1 MAITLVARWRTA
13 PFLPTVLV
21 VTVLGCDDHSLVR
34 PLPAPEGSPPSMV
47 EGSVSG
53 TVYAHGTTESHPQPG
68 VRLRLRAFMHGPRET
83 ISDPTGRYEF
93 LDVPVNATVVIAPP
107 FDSDYLAPCPSGT
120 YVTTRDA
127 IRLDVHVVATTV
139 LSTSGPASYP
149 AVRPFVQ
156 GTVSG
161 PSGPVASASVEM
173 ATGPGDAAFSATL
186 TAGNGAF
193 FLCSVPPGAGTDQDV
208 ELRVRKD
215 GYHPLAHVVNLGWGD
230 VGHLWF
236 DLVPR

>member
-1 MAITLVARWRTA
+1 MAITLVTRWRTA
-13 PFLPTVLV
+13 PFLPALLVL
-21 VTVLGCDDHSLVR
+21 TVLGCDDHSPVR
-34 PLPAPEGSPPSMV
+34 PLPAPEGGPPPLA
-47 EGSVSG
+47 EGSISG
-53 TVYAHGTTESHPQPG
+53 TVYAHGTTASHPQSG

-83 ISDPTGRYEF
+83 ISDSTGRYEF
-93 LDVPVNATVVIAPP
+93 LDVPVNTTVIIAPP
-107 FDSDYLAPCPSGT
+107 FDSDYLAPCPSGS

-139 LSTSGPASYP
+139 LATSGPASFP

-161 PSGPVASASVEM
+161 PSGPVAGASVEM
-173 ATGPGDAAFSATL
+173 GNPGDAASSATL
-186 TAGNGAF
+186 TAQNGAF
-193 FLCSVPPGAGTDQDV
+193 LLCTVPPGAGTDQDV

-215 GYHPLAHVVNLGWGD
+215 GYHPLAYVVNLGGGD
-230 VGHLWF
+230 VGHLRL